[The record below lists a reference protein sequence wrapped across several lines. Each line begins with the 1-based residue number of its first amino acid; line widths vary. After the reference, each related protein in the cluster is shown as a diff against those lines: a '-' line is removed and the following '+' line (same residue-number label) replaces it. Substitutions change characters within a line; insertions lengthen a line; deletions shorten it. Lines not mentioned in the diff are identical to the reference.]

1 MSHLPL
7 ARPRTSIKNLT
18 VIPGGNRRR
27 THEERDVVSFLELGG
42 RDRDLAV
49 EVLKMASC
57 KAVYRLMI

>member
-27 THEERDVVSFLELGG
+27 THEERDVVSFLELG
-42 RDRDLAV
+42 DRDLAV
-49 EVLKMASC
+49 EVLKMAN
-57 KAVYRLMI
+57 